1 MKIYLLLA
9 ALLAAISADAHKLT
23 FDLSRPEALPLY
35 NEASGY
41 GREASVDNG
50 YKPGDSYRF
59 SVKLP
64 DGNYRVTMTLGDDRH
79 KSLTLVRAESR
90 RLFLEPTAVGKGD
103 SLTVSFTINKRSPVI
118 DNKHRIK
125 LKESERDYLNW
136 DEKLTLE
143 IAGDRPAVRHVTV
156 EPVDSCTTLYLCGNS
171 TVVDQEHEP
180 WASWGQMITRWF
192 GPEVAVANYAE
203 SGMTTSQFIE
213 QKRLDKIVSLLK
225 PGDYVLCEFGHND
238 QKEKFAGAGAWYN
251 FAHNLKVFIDKA
263 RSCGANVILCTPTRR
278 RVFSDSA
285 TVTDTHLDYPQAIA
299 AIAARENIPLIDLQE
314 YTRLFYEALGPD
326 ESRRAFVHYPAN
338 TFPGQ
343 PAALADNTHF
353 NPYGAYEIAKM
364 VIMGMK
370 RADITLTKHV
380 RDDFTDFN
388 PENPDDRDTFFWQ
401 PGGNVVITKP
411 DGN

>member
-1 MKIYLLLA
+1 M
-9 ALLAAISADAHKLT
+9 
-23 FDLSRPEALPLY
+23 
-35 NEASGY
+35 
-41 GREASVDNG
+41 
-50 YKPGDSYRF
+50 
-59 SVKLP
+59 
-64 DGNYRVTMTLGDDRH
+64 
-79 KSLTLVRAESR
+79 
-90 RLFLEPTAVGKGD
+90 
-103 SLTVSFTINKRSPVI
+103 
-118 DNKHRIK
+118 
-125 LKESERDYLNW
+125 
-136 DEKLTLE
+136 
-143 IAGDRPAVRHVTV
+143 TV

-251 FAHNLKVFIDKA
+251 FTHNLKVFIDKA

-278 RVFSDSA
+278 RVFIDSA

-380 RDDFTDFN
+380 RDDFNDFD
-388 PENPDDRDTFFWQ
+388 PEAPDDCDTFFWQ

>member
-1 MKIYLLLA
+1 
-9 ALLAAISADAHKLT
+9 
-23 FDLSRPEALPLY
+23 
-35 NEASGY
+35 
-41 GREASVDNG
+41 
-50 YKPGDSYRF
+50 
-59 SVKLP
+59 
-64 DGNYRVTMTLGDDRH
+64 MTLGDDRH

-238 QKEKFAGAGAWYN
+238 QKEKSAGAGAWYN

-380 RDDFTDFN
+380 RDDFNDFD
-388 PENPDDRDTFFWQ
+388 PEAPDDCDTFFWQ